1 MNRKRDLYLLSE
13 VYSSL
18 NSRRWPL
25 KSKWDYEDELQLKPK
40 DAERLGVNPK
50 EVFFAQADYDKED
63 HYDEGDGVYTPSSNW
78 VTTEIFGDPLFFKEN
93 PQTGDLDIPI
103 TQEEEPELF
112 KALYDAL
119 DEKIYEFEAG
129 R

>member
-13 VYSSL
+13 AYSKVGAQ
-18 NSRRWPL
+18 PGY
-25 KSKWDYEDELQLKPK
+25 DYEDEIQLKPE
-40 DAERLGVNPK
+40 DAKRLGINPK

-63 HYDEGDGVYTPSSNW
+63 HYDRGDGRVTPPSSW
-78 VTTEIFGDPLFFKEN
+78 VTTELLPYPLFFKEN
-93 PQTGDLDIPI
+93 PQTGDLDVPVLE
-103 TQEEEPELF
+103 EEEPELY

-119 DEKIYEFEAG
+119 DEKIYELEAE